1 MTAGGTVAMK
11 YLVQGCESAERL
23 AILISFTDISSDD
36 IKQALSDH
44 YVMGLKAS
52 TAAEVNKVLRQNF
65 NRAVQTL
72 ENATARH
79 ERLKELDLQHLPKS
93 AN

>member
-1 MTAGGTVAMK
+1 MK

-23 AILISFTDISSDD
+23 EILISFTDISSED

-52 TAAEVNKVLRQNF
+52 TAAEVNKVPRQNF
-65 NRAVQTL
+65 NRAVHVL
-72 ENATARH
+72 EEATARY
-79 ERLKELDLQHLPKS
+79 ERLKELDLQHLPKNES
-93 AN
+93 NQAEKSLS